1 MISRAFRL
9 WWRVRR
15 RSLLH
20 WRRALPRRFL
30 SSTSAKITPE
40 NYSARIKS
48 ITVRVCITNCTGILY
63 ITDILLQAG
72 AVATGWVGHPCEMK
86 WTLDG

>member
-1 MISRAFRL
+1 MAY
-9 WWRVRR
+9 
-15 RSLLH
+15 
-20 WRRALPRRFL
+20 L

-40 NYSARIKS
+40 NYSARVKS

-72 AVATGWVGHPCEMK
+72 VVATGWVGHPCEMK
-86 WTLDG
+86 WTLDGYCLLYTSHVYASSADAPADL

>member
-1 MISRAFRL
+1 MAY
-9 WWRVRR
+9 
-15 RSLLH
+15 
-20 WRRALPRRFL
+20 L

-40 NYSARIKS
+40 NYSARVKS
-48 ITVRVCITNCTGILY
+48 ITVRVCVTNCTGILY

-72 AVATGWVGHPCEMK
+72 AVATGWVGHPCEMT